1 MKCFIF
7 RNYEEYY
14 PINNEPGFSFTPPII
29 NKEISFNI
37 SSNTLDDGQNYFYDV
52 DSGSYSQL
60 EFACGFQDGYDK
72 SLSNFETVQVNIEKC
87 KYKKLFNKEVK
98 SVHKM
103 NLVMC
108 SFNNNAAHQHY

>member
-1 MKCFIF
+1 MKLFF

-29 NKEISFNI
+29 NEEISFNI

-60 EFACGFQDGYDK
+60 ECACGFQDGDNEG
-72 SLSNFETVQVNIEKC
+72 LSDASEIVLNIKNCKC
-87 KYKKLFNKEVK
+87 ESTTRVYYHLKIDSTINYT
-98 SVHKM
+98 M
-103 NLVMC
+103 
-108 SFNNNAAHQHY
+108 AHTFI